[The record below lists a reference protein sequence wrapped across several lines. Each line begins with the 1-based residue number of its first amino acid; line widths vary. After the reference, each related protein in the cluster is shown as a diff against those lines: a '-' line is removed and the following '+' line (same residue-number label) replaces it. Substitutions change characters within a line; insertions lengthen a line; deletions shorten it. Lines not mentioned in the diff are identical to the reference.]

1 MKPTSFLLFLAL
13 LLAAS
18 SRLLHDSPPN
28 HDVLIANVINNA
40 NITNLQ
46 GGNWVLGNLTLN
58 DYYLQRFKITTSQ
71 NTSLCPEQTPYVLK
85 GKTICEQCPIATPIF
100 SLETSTCLPCPT
112 GEVFS

>member
-1 MKPTSFLLFLAL
+1 MKPTSFLLLFTL
-13 LLAAS
+13 LLSAS
-18 SRLLHDSPPN
+18 SRILHDSSAH
-28 HDVLIANVINNA
+28 HDIAIANVLNNT

-58 DYYLQRFKITTSQ
+58 DYYMQRFKITAAQ
-71 NTSLCPEQTPYVLK
+71 NTALCPLATPYVLK

-100 SLETSTCLPCPT
+100 SLDSASCVPCAA